1 MKKMT
6 LLYLSACL
14 CLSVVISCKK
24 DPSPESTASLTLIDA
39 LPGYKYILTDFPEKR
54 TELFSGMSLLL
65 YYGIYAPNCHLS
77 VAAKEQSIA
86 FYKYPFVAN
95 DQPIY
100 QLKLKPASGEISTL
114 FITGTLAKPEH
125 FIVTA
130 TPPYHGV
137 NDSIAGLRFVNLSAG
152 SGPVN
157 VKISGQGL
165 NNVISS
171 NNLAYKGSTAYL
183 PVPATS
189 KIGDLLVEFYD
200 QASGNL
206 LASYAMPG
214 VGATLIENKWR
225 YRNYTLALKGLPNAS
240 NPADAQGV
248 MLIDDF

>member
-1 MKKMT
+1 MKKLT
-6 LLYLSACL
+6 LLYLFACL

-24 DPSPESTASLTLIDA
+24 DPSPESTASLTIIDA
-39 LPGYKYILTDFPEKR
+39 LPGYQYILTNFTDKQTAP
-54 TELFSGMSLLL
+54 SGEGLLL
-65 YYGIYAPNCHLS
+65 YYGIYNPFCHLS

-130 TPPYHGV
+130 KPPYHEV
-137 NDSIAGLRFVNLSAG
+137 IDSVAGLRFVNLSAG

-165 NNVISS
+165 STVISS

-240 NPADAQGV
+240 NPADAQGI